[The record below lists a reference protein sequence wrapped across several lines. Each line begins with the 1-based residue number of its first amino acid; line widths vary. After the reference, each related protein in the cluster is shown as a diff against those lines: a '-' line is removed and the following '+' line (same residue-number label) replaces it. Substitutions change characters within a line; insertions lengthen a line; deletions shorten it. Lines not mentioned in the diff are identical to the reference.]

1 MITDCFFFF
10 FKLFSVL
17 ANAHPSLS
25 SNIWYIENK
34 TTVTSNPQNFIMGKI
49 DHFTVDSLG
58 KYLIL
63 KAIVSW
69 ALKSVRTSVILLN
82 SFLSPTASL
91 SICFWDRNSCLNQY
105 LHEQY
110 GYFPK
115 NLFSKQKRLL
125 TISGLHRFAHT

>member
-1 MITDCFFFF
+1 MITDCFFFNCSPF
-10 FKLFSVL
+10 LRMHTPVFQ
-17 ANAHPSLS
+17 A
-25 SNIWYIENK
+25 NIWYIENK
-34 TTVTSNPQNFIMGKI
+34 TTVTSKPQNFIMGKI